1 MELTPEQMLPGAA
14 ALGLCPG
21 EAGPGLGVIALWQL
35 RMDAT
40 PRLLAQIK
48 HVNIHKKLFSLICVS
63 TLCIRGVLAGWGPR
77 PSVTTSSVVISFSLF
92 RHFLSKLTCHPFS
105 NTNKMTN
112 LHSQYI

>member
-1 MELTPEQMLPGAA
+1 MLPGAA

-63 TLCIRGVLAGWGPR
+63 TLHYALGKCWRGGDPGLV
-77 PSVTTSSVVISFSLF
+77 
-92 RHFLSKLTCHPFS
+92 
-105 NTNKMTN
+105 
-112 LHSQYI
+112 